1 MRASDPGLSLIQW
14 RDSFVIED
22 PEDEEVFA
30 KYCNSLLGDARF
42 KRLLNAMEAT
52 VLYNVTVAAPDE
64 AEDYLAHFHAIKS
77 LRQMI
82 LGVASNLVPVNQE
95 VANTDPST

>member
-1 MRASDPGLSLIQW
+1 MRASDPGLSLIEW

-22 PEDEEVFA
+22 KEDREVFA

-42 KRLLNAMEAT
+42 KRLLNAMESTALYNAT
-52 VLYNVTVAAPDE
+52 VVIPEGAE
-64 AEDYLAHFHAIKS
+64 ARLAHFRAIKS

-95 VANTDPST
+95 VADKDSNT

>member
-22 PEDEEVFA
+22 PEDREVFA
-30 KYCNSLLGDARF
+30 KYCNGLLGDVRF

-52 VLYNVTVAAPDE
+52 ALYNATITNADL
-64 AEDYLAHFHAIKS
+64 AEKHLIHFHAIKS

-95 VANTDPST
+95 VADKDSNV

>member
-22 PEDEEVFA
+22 PEDREVFA
-30 KYCNSLLGDARF
+30 KYCNGLLGDARF

-52 VLYNVTVAAPDE
+52 VLYNVTVAAPEEVDG
-64 AEDYLAHFHAIKS
+64 YVAHFHAVKS

-95 VANTDPST
+95 VADKDSNV

>member
-22 PEDEEVFA
+22 PEDREVFA
-30 KYCNSLLGDARF
+30 KYCNGLLGDARF

-52 VLYNVTVAAPDE
+52 ALYNVTVAGSDADTQLTR
-64 AEDYLAHFHAIKS
+64 YHAVKL

-95 VANTDPST
+95 VADTDPNV